1 MPARRDRQDACVTT
15 WHCCRTSADDKFAS
29 ASSVES
35 AMPKL
40 PLMDYVGRPLLACL
54 FLALLCLQWRFP
66 LRRQHFSVLHRLVR
80 NFVLSIPG
88 FAIVRLAMLPIPLA
102 IAMWAQEKHFGL
114 LNWLAV
120 PFWIAFVA
128 TFLLMDY
135 AYWWW
140 HWANHMVPVF
150 WRFHNVHHTDLDLDV
165 STAARF
171 HFGEMIFSV
180 GFLSVAVAV
189 FGIAPIMLL
198 VFFITL
204 EAATLFHHSN
214 WRLPIKLE
222 RFHHSNWRLPI
233 KLERILNLIIV
244 TPRMHGIHHS
254 IVQRETNS
262 NWGTIFCWW
271 DKFHRTLR
279 RDVPQDAITIGVA
292 AYREEH
298 ELTLGKLLALPFR
311 QQRAW
316 RLPNGEVPDRAVQP
330 AQKLTE

>member
-1 MPARRDRQDACVTT
+1 
-15 WHCCRTSADDKFAS
+15 
-29 ASSVES
+29 
-35 AMPKL
+35 MPKI
-40 PLMDYVGRPLLACL
+40 PLMDYVGRPLLACV
-54 FLALLCLQWRFP
+54 FLALLLLQWRFP

-88 FAIVRLAMLPIPLA
+88 FAIVRLAMLPIPIAVAILA
-102 IAMWAQEKHFGL
+102 HERHIGL
-114 LNWLAV
+114 LNWLGLPGWAG
-120 PFWIAFVA
+120 IIA

-140 HWANHMVPVF
+140 HWAMHMVPIF
-150 WRFHNVHHTDLDLDV
+150 WRFHNVHHTDLDMDV

-180 GFLSVAVAV
+180 GFLLLAVLV
-189 FGIAPIMLL
+189 FGIAPIMLI
-198 VFFITL
+198 VFFIAFET
-204 EAATLFHHSN
+204 ATL
-214 WRLPIKLE
+214 
-222 RFHHSNWRLPI
+222 FHHSNWRLPI
-233 KLERILNLIIV
+233 KLERILNLIFV

-279 RDVPQDAITIGVA
+279 RDIPQDAVTIGVA
-292 AYREEH
+292 AYRDDQ

-311 QQRAW
+311 RQREW
-316 RLPNGEVPDRAVQP
+316 RLPNGEIPEREPQLAD
-330 AQKLTE
+330 KLAE